1 MIVLQ
6 LWAFTEPSLP
16 QWHLDYV
23 GAHTLHTTQ
32 CEWLVDLSARVA
44 SDDSAPVSDQES
56 VNIHI
61 VALVPGFRELA

>member
-1 MIVLQ
+1 VIVLAP
-6 LWAFTEPSLP
+6 WAFTQPCLP
-16 QWHLDYV
+16 QWRLDYV
-23 GAHTLHTTQ
+23 GAHTPHTTQ

-61 VALVPGFRELA
+61 VALVSGFRELA

>member
-1 MIVLQ
+1 MIVLAP
-6 LWAFTEPSLP
+6 WAFTQPCLP
-16 QWHLDYV
+16 QWRLDYV
-23 GAHTLHTTQ
+23 GAHTPHTTQ

-61 VALVPGFRELA
+61 AALVSGFRKFA